1 MVRTIFTR
9 SAMAVMTSLL
19 VLGAAGAVQAQDAK
33 EETVL
38 ATVNGKAVTST
49 ELSFIEDEIGARLGQ
64 IPDDQK
70 QERMLS
76 FLIDL
81 KLVAEAAEEQ
91 GLAESE
97 QFKKQMNFLRLR
109 ALQNEYFRKNVD
121 EALTEE
127 KLKAAYDEQVG
138 AAPARMQVK
147 ARHILLK
154 EEDEAKAVIKE
165 LDEGKDFIELAKEK
179 STGPSASN
187 GGDLGYF
194 GQGQMVPAFE
204 AAAFAL
210 DKGAYT
216 KEPVQTQFGWHVILM
231 EDKREQPKPAFDQVR
246 DQLRTMLAQQMFA
259 EKLAELKEKA
269 TIEPAK

>member
-64 IPDDQK
+64 LPPEQK
-70 QERMLS
+70 QERMLN

-91 GLAESE
+91 GLDESE
-97 QFKKQMNFLRLR
+97 QFKNQMDFLRLR

-121 EALTEE
+121 EALTDE
-127 KLKAAYDEQVG
+127 KLKAAYDEQVK

-147 ARHILLK
+147 ARHILVK
-154 EEDEAKAVIKE
+154 EEDEAKAIIKA

-216 KEPVQTQFGWHVILM
+216 KEPVQTQFGWHVILT
-231 EDKREQPKPAFDQVR
+231 EDKREQPKPEFEQVR
-246 DQLRTMLAQQMFA
+246 DQMRTMLAQQMFA

-269 TIEPAK
+269 KIEPAK